1 MCPRKKIP
9 PMENKSI
16 LWCIL
21 NDAVTEGGCLRN
33 KTSTGS
39 LEDKHIICSAQ
50 AGCEQHS
57 LSEQSVMPSENKDIG
72 LYIVE
77 QWLMEIYGFKFHI
90 NFSKSPSPSNLEVLN
105 PMAFTVVGVD
115 DFSSKFVKN

>member
-9 PMENKSI
+9 PIENKSI

-72 LYIVE
+72 LYID
-77 QWLMEIYGFKFHI
+77 IYSI
-90 NFSKSPSPSNLEVLN
+90 NNKHHTYAAILNDNSNRKHYIMCSVATHN
-105 PMAFTVVGVD
+105 
-115 DFSSKFVKN
+115 